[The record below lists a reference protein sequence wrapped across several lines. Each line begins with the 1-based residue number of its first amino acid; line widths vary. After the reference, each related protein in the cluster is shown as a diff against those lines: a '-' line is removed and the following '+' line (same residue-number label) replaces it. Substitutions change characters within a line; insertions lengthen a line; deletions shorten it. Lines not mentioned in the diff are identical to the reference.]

1 MAQVLRP
8 PSQSD
13 QSILNNLASGNTG
26 NFTQGD
32 WQRVASM
39 EATNNQLV
47 ASGHSA
53 IYNYPTSDGG
63 GGGTPDGSGTPQG
76 AGDTRSAY
84 DAQMDYMREQETARQ
99 NNLISTMRV
108 FMGENGMSE
117 LLAGMEK
124 YVRQG
129 YTGDQLWVMVSN
141 DAEYQAAY
149 NRRFAAN
156 AARVEKGL
164 AKLLPATYIELESG
178 YRSAMMSRGMPEGL
192 FDNTDDF
199 TELIANDV
207 SVREV
212 EGRLDL
218 ALEYINFSGN
228 ENVKRELREIYG
240 MTEGEMAA
248 YVLDPDRT
256 ADFLARESAG
266 NLRKAAV
273 GGAAEN
279 ATVALKDALRD
290 EIANMYGGSTWERTY
305 GETSQAFTSVAEQ
318 TPLYQRLGSLSK
330 EDADSED
337 LVREQFN
344 VTGAAEAAAKKNRLA
359 SAERARFS
367 GRSGIGRTSLA
378 TTRAR

>member
-1 MAQVLRP
+1 MAQKLRP

-47 ASGHSA
+47 GSGNAA
-53 IYNYPTSDGG
+53 IYNQPTSGG
-63 GGGTPDGSGTPQG
+63 APSGTPG
-76 AGDTRSAY
+76 GGDTPPPGDTRSAY
-84 DAQMDYMREQETARQ
+84 DAQMDYMRDQETARQ

-108 FMGENGMSE
+108 FMGENGMGE

-149 NRRFAAN
+149 NKRFAAN
-156 AARVEKGL
+156 AARAEKGL
-164 AKLLPATYIELESG
+164 SKLLPATYIELESG

-199 TELIANDV
+199 TDLIANDV
-207 SVREV
+207 SVREA
-212 EGRLDL
+212 ERRLDL

-228 ENVKRELREIYG
+228 DNVKQELRDIYG

-248 YVLDPDRT
+248 YVLDPERT
-256 ADFLARESAG
+256 ADFLERESAG

-279 ATVALKDALRD
+279 SMVALKDALRD

-318 TPLYQRLGSLSK
+318 TPLYSRLGSLSK

-378 TTRAR
+378 SKRAR